1 MKKNKI
7 TFFAMELILLV
18 LALFFVWKIFIQ
30 NVPEKRV
37 AVILP
42 ESGDQRWDSLIKGMK
57 QSAKENHIHLVICNT
72 DDIENAEAE
81 KEAIEEQ
88 KNNHIDAFI
97 VLPAPGTDTKEM
109 LTKECSDVP
118 VILAV
123 EDLYTEDAEA
133 TSKFSVVAPDY
144 YEMGKYIGGQIN
156 SRKQTIGIV
165 VGRKDT
171 EAAASAVRGLTD
183 ALEGSDCQIL
193 WHYYQEKD
201 QDVCEKVKEQP
212 KVDTLV
218 VLDPGALDQ
227 LGDQFEE
234 TQEETQ
240 EEAQEETQEQGAGT
254 IVNVASMASTAAG
267 RGGLA
272 YTSAKHG
279 LLGLTRQMSL
289 DHGRTGVRI
298 NAVLP
303 GPIATEM
310 IARVLAI
317 PQHPVTMKMGMSPAK
332 RPGEPIEVAQA
343 IAFLASDDASFI
355 HGAALAVDGGYTIF

>member
-1 MKKNKI
+1 MVGGDRGLVMGSIAIIGCIAGVGGTQGQPMLMAAMVMGPFSGWVIKRFDQMMDGHMPAGFEMLINNFSVGILGMLIAILGYYIIGPFMTGILTVLTYGVDILVNKAGVGGTTANMNQI
-7 TFFAMELILLV
+7 TMDEWNTV
-18 LALFFVWKIFIQ
+18 LATNLTAPFVLCK
-30 NVPEKRV
+30 K
-37 AVILP
+37 VIP
-42 ESGDQRWDSLIKGMK
+42 IME
-57 QSAKENHIHLVICNT
+57 
-72 DDIENAEAE
+72 
-81 KEAIEEQ
+81 
-88 KNNHIDAFI
+88 
-97 VLPAPGTDTKEM
+97 
-109 LTKECSDVP
+109 
-118 VILAV
+118 
-123 EDLYTEDAEA
+123 
-133 TSKFSVVAPDY
+133 
-144 YEMGKYIGGQIN
+144 
-156 SRKQTIGIV
+156 
-165 VGRKDT
+165 
-171 EAAASAVRGLTD
+171 
-183 ALEGSDCQIL
+183 
-193 WHYYQEKD
+193 
-201 QDVCEKVKEQP
+201 
-212 KVDTLV
+212 
-218 VLDPGALDQ
+218 
-227 LGDQFEE
+227 
-234 TQEETQ
+234 
-240 EEAQEETQEQGAGT
+240 EQGAGT